1 MNKSLFGSSAPGR
14 LIPKHDTTNAA
25 GAPAYARSPEDALAQ
40 LAATG
45 TLGSTFYVDAK
56 GQLDSLLDTA
66 AKCAPA
72 WVMRCAIY
80 ARRWGRIKDA
90 PAVLLAHLLTRDTG
104 LFRFAFPLV
113 VDNEKMLR
121 NFVQCV
127 RSGAVGRKSL
137 GTAARKVCAEWLNA
151 RDGEQLFRASVG
163 KEPALADVIR
173 LAHPKPP
180 DAAREVLYAYLL
192 GRPVAALGVLPEVV
206 QRFEAAKLGAGE
218 PPYDLDFRM
227 LTSLKLTQRQW
238 TEIALRMSWQTL
250 RMNLNTLQ
258 RHNVFDDVGATTA
271 ICARLCNPELIARA
285 RAFPIQVYA
294 AAKFADGSL
303 PLAVRQA
310 LAKAADLTTQN
321 VPVLPGRTM
330 IGVDVSGSMRTSY
343 TGKREAASKL
353 SCLEAAAVFSAAL
366 AWRNSAGAVLA
377 PFTEELLPFR
387 STSTSLLGIANDLA
401 RLPGGGTDCS
411 VVIEAAAAQKAD
423 TCILVSDNM
432 SWARPPAV
440 MSAWRHLKAVNPAA
454 RLVCIDLVPT
464 LSSSIAD
471 EPDVLH
477 VGGFSDDVF
486 AVLGDWLA
494 NNTTWRETIN
504 ARVEKL
510 LAGS

>member
-1 MNKSLFGSSAPGR
+1 MDKSLFNSSAPGR
-14 LIPKHDTTNAA
+14 LIPKHDTKNDA

-56 GQLDSLLDTA
+56 NQLDNLLATA
-66 AKCAPA
+66 AKCSPE
-72 WVMRCAIY
+72 WVLRCAVY

-90 PAVLLAHLLTRDTG
+90 PAVLLAHLLTRDTVV
-104 LFRFAFPLV
+104 FKRAFPLV

-121 NFVQCV
+121 NFVQCI
-127 RSGAVGRKSL
+127 RSSAVGRKSL
-137 GTAARKVCAEWLNA
+137 GTAARNMCAAWLNA
-151 RDGEQLFRASVG
+151 RSGEQLFRASVG

-173 LAHPKPP
+173 LAHPKPQ

-192 GRPVAALGVLPEVV
+192 GRPVAAMGLLPEVV
-206 QRFEAAKLGAGE
+206 QQFESAKLGVGE
-218 PPYDLDFRM
+218 PPYDIDFRM
-227 LTSLKLTQRQW
+227 LTSLNLTTEQW
-238 TEIALRMSWQTL
+238 TKIAMTMSWQTL

-258 RHNVFDDVGATTA
+258 RHNVFANVASTTA
-271 ICARLCNPELIARA
+271 ICTRLADPVLVARSH
-285 RAFPIQVYA
+285 AFPIQVYA
-294 AAKFADGSL
+294 AAKFADGAL
-303 PLAVRQA
+303 PIAVRQA

-321 VPVLPGRTM
+321 VPQLPGRTL
-330 IGVDVSGSMRTSY
+330 IGVDVSGSMHTSY

-353 SCLEAAAVFSAAL
+353 TCLEAAAVFSAAL
-366 AWRNSAGAVLA
+366 AWRNSASTVLA
-377 PFTEELLPFR
+377 PFTERLLPFR
-387 STSTSLLGIANDLA
+387 STSMSLLGIAHDLA
-401 RLPGGGTDCS
+401 GLPQGGTDCS
-411 VVIEAAAAQKAD
+411 VAIEAAAAHKAD

-432 SWARPPAV
+432 SWARPANV
-440 MSAWRHLKAVNPAA
+440 MAAWRHLKAVNPKA

-486 AVLGDWLA
+486 TVVGDWLA
-494 NNTTWRETIN
+494 NNTTWRETVD